1 MSREDVEN
9 QFAAINN
16 DSLSFLLEM
25 SSLRRRQIV
34 VEDDQFGTRRIDQI
48 LQFLDLSLPQ
58 ARSRMRSTAHLN
70 QFTDD
75 LDARRLDQPLQ
86 FIKSLFFPKIST
98 RIGNRN
104 QDGGTMLG
112 LQFFSNRFCQERF
125 RSGILLDVPAISRR
139 GFRGVSMIQRDWAA
153 AFELRRR
160 EDDFSSNSSLF
171 LQGVFFL

>member
-1 MSREDVEN
+1 
-9 QFAAINN
+9 
-16 DSLSFLLEM
+16 
-25 SSLRRRQIV
+25 
-34 VEDDQFGTRRIDQI
+34 
-48 LQFLDLSLPQ
+48 
-58 ARSRMRSTAHLN
+58 
-70 QFTDD
+70 
-75 LDARRLDQPLQ
+75 
-86 FIKSLFFPKIST
+86 
-98 RIGNRN
+98 
-104 QDGGTMLG
+104 MLG